1 MLLLLLWGPHF
12 KNHWSKQRDLKCWV
26 FFHLYQTKLS
36 LVHSVKRYKIWELF
50 KKIYYSFNADLV
62 ELGHAD
68 PTLKKPWAQ
77 RWVNRVAEELWGQ
90 TRREKP

>member
-1 MLLLLLWGPHF
+1 MGAL
-12 KNHWSKQRDLKCWV
+12 
-26 FFHLYQTKLS
+26 
-36 LVHSVKRYKIWELF
+36 
-50 KKIYYSFNADLV
+50 KKIYYSFNADLI